1 MVHGGEP
8 LTLYEDVL
16 EKRDEI
22 LQIASAHGVRRIR
35 LFGSVIRGE
44 ETPESDLDFLVKFEP
59 ERSLLDHVGLKQDLE
74 DLFGRSVDVVTETGL
89 HWYIRDR
96 VRREAVSL

>member
-16 EKRDEI
+16 KKRDEI
-22 LQIASAHGVRRIR
+22 LQIASVHGARRIR
-35 LFGSVIRGE
+35 LFGSVVRGE
-44 ETPESDLDFLVKFEP
+44 ETPESDLDFLVEFEP
-59 ERSLLDHVGLKQDLE
+59 GKNLLDHVGLMQDLE

-89 HWYIRDR
+89 HWYIKDQIQK
-96 VRREAVSL
+96 EAVSL

>member
-44 ETPESDLDFLVKFEP
+44 ETPASDLDFLVEFEP

-74 DLFGRSVDVVTETGL
+74 DLFGRSVDVVSETGL
-89 HWYIRDR
+89 HWYIRYR
-96 VRREAVSL
+96 VQREAVSL